1 MTLKQVKYGRQQTER
16 KVRKMKRFYI
26 LLFTAVITVVG
37 IMVYI
42 DFQRT
47 TPAPVWAPYEP
58 GENTSCLEAVVI
70 EVPSKEVSI
79 DHPLEKIPVTVKNN
93 SQYQIRFVFGA
104 FSLQKWENG
113 QWMRVRSFEP
123 VPVTPSSGEEQ
134 PKGVAAILLPGQWE
148 TDAVALLDMV
158 PLSLLTQGR
167 YRIYLPFSYGEV
179 STQETAWKNAGIG
192 YAVSE
197 IYVR

>member
-1 MTLKQVKYGRQQTER
+1 MTLKQAKYGRQQNVR
-16 KVRKMKRFYI
+16 KVSKMKRFYI
-26 LLFTAVITVVG
+26 LLFTAVIAVVG

-42 DFQRT
+42 DFQWT
-47 TPAPVWAPYEP
+47 TPAPVWEPYEP
-58 GENTSCLEAVVI
+58 GENTGCLEGVVI
-70 EVPSKEVSI
+70 ELPSQEVSI

-93 SQYQIRFVFGA
+93 SQYQIRFVFGS

-123 VPVTPSSGEEQ
+123 TPVTPSSGGKE
-134 PKGVAAILLPGQWE
+134 PKGSVAVLLPGQWE

-167 YRIYLPFSYGEV
+167 YRIYLPVSYGEV
-179 STQETAWKNAGIG
+179 SAQDTAWRNTGVG